1 VNLIRL
7 YRSWAADA
15 PFGDPYELD
24 VYDFVEGLY
33 EEGDATFRTADAVRN
48 MLEMLSEERFMAE
61 RVIDDVVARAVESG
75 LVTP

>member
-1 VNLIRL
+1 MNLIRL

-24 VYDFVEGLY
+24 VYDFIEGLY

-48 MLEMLSEERFMAE
+48 TLERLSEERFIAE
-61 RVIDDVVARAVESG
+61 REIESVVSRAVESG